1 MKRLIVVAMLL
12 SGACTRTPAPAESY
26 IASDETA
33 AMLLEL
39 KPGDG
44 HDVKGTISVVG
55 TDEGGKLKSGTR
67 TFSGTMDGKAL
78 NLSVENGN
86 GVTLATGIKTDEGF
100 ELTFL
105 NNGTSA
111 KMLFRPQPAEQ
122 FPKLVDQF
130 RQHSAEQKQAAQQE
144 ALLAV
149 QQKTLSVDQDSINQI
164 ATDLNAKAQ
173 AVADAT
179 LRVQA
184 VAQSYAGASTQ
195 TARLRTAEAIATARL
210 GRDDYRVD
218 QISFAREQIGDGAKA
233 NHDAVADLAA
243 RLRDATARHEADG
256 AGAEQLCQSKPALDC
271 SGVASAMA
279 RYRRNAAQL
288 IDAVAKETTAFEHR
302 KSQL

>member
-12 SGACTRTPAPAESY
+12 SGACTRTSAPAESY
-26 IASDETA
+26 IASDDTA

-67 TFSGTMDGKAL
+67 TLSDTMDGKAL

-86 GVTLATGIKTDEGF
+86 GVTLATGIRTSEGF

-149 QQKTLSVDQDSINQI
+149 QQRALSVDQDSINRL
-164 ATDLNAKAQ
+164 AADLNAKAQ

-184 VAQSYAGASTQ
+184 VAQSYAGASAQ
-195 TARLRTAEAIATARL
+195 TARLRTAEAIAFARL

-233 NHDAVADLAA
+233 N
-243 RLRDATARHEADG
+243 
-256 AGAEQLCQSKPALDC
+256 
-271 SGVASAMA
+271 
-279 RYRRNAAQL
+279 
-288 IDAVAKETTAFEHR
+288 
-302 KSQL
+302 